1 MRLKIAASVLTLTAF
16 PAMAAPEILKREPP
30 AGSLPAGV
38 TVLVDD
44 GKCPRGQ
51 IKEVT
56 GGGNMGG
63 SSWRSGG
70 TQGASRYR
78 RCIPR

>member
-1 MRLKIAASVLTLTAF
+1 MRHFLIAIAIVIAFEATAR
-16 PAMAAPEILKREPP
+16 AQILKREPP
-30 AGSLPAGV
+30 AGQLPAGV

-44 GKCPRGQ
+44 GRCPKGQ

-63 SSWRSGG
+63 SSYVSGG
-70 TQGASRYR
+70 TQGASRTR
-78 RCIPR
+78 RCIRR

>member
-1 MRLKIAASVLTLTAF
+1 MRHMLIAFAALFVLATSAC
-16 PAMAAPEILKREPP
+16 AEILKREPP
-30 AGSLPAGV
+30 AGQLPAGV

-44 GKCPRGQ
+44 GRCPKGQ

-56 GGGNMGG
+56 GGGNMGSG
-63 SSWRSGG
+63 SYRSGG
-70 TQGASRYR
+70 TQGASRTR